1 MKTRWYKDAVFYQIY
16 PRSFCD
22 SNGDGIGDIRGIIS
36 KLDYLKELGVNA
48 VWLSPVYKSPNDDNG
63 YDISDYRD
71 INPEFGSLDDWKE
84 MISEMHKRGIRLVM
98 DLVVNHTSDEHEWF
112 KQSRSSVDNPYRD
125 YYIWRKGRGK
135 DGKRPPNNW
144 TSRFTGR
151 AWDYDETT
159 GEWYLH
165 LFSKKQPDLNWDNPK
180 VRQEVIDICNY
191 WFELGV
197 DGFRC
202 DVITYI
208 SKAEGLPNGKFNPI
222 MCGDEHFVLGPH
234 IHEYLNEVNRNSW
247 SKYDT
252 MIVGEAIGCK
262 YVNAPE
268 LIGESRNE
276 LDSAITFELMDVDMK
291 MSFFP
296 VRLNLP
302 KFKSVQSGWQAL
314 PEDCWPT
321 LYYENH
327 DQPRSITRY
336 GNGFGIYRN
345 HLGKMLAIS
354 YFMLRGTPYVYQG
367 QEIGMTNIALKDDE
381 YVDILAT
388 KVFSIIRKVFPPLMP
403 IARWA
408 MSKRAR
414 DHARTPMQW
423 ENKTGAGFTEGKPWM
438 KINNN
443 LGEINVKTESNN
455 PNSILEF
462 YKMLIAFRK
471 GDEIIRDGSYTEY
484 FNSNRKVYCYTRELG
499 DKGYIVICNF
509 KEKNV
514 VLNVDSIPHAK
525 GARLV
530 TSSWKKQDETL
541 GDSILLRPYEG
552 VIYAY
557 GTDVDYTRYF
567 PLPVVEEGGKKK
579 PQKASFEGGARK
591 TRETPAEEVVEES
604 VSVDVPKE
612 RLSVEK
618 VTLSPEP
625 AEDAEDAAE
634 EAKEGE
640 GEVVAE
646 AAASDEASSEG
657 GEGDAS
663 APKAE

>member
-71 INPEFGSLDDWKE
+71 INPEFGTLDDWKE

-144 TSRFTGR
+144 TSRFTGK
-151 AWDYDETT
+151 AWEYDETT

-180 VRQEVIDICNY
+180 VRQEVVDICNY
-191 WFELGV
+191 WFDLGV

-208 SKAEGLPNGKFNPI
+208 SKEEGLPNGKFNPV

-234 IHEYLNEVNRNSW
+234 IHEYLNEVNQKSW

-262 YVNAPE
+262 YANAPE

-276 LDSAITFELMDVDMK
+276 LDSAITFELMDVDMW
-291 MSFFP
+291 MSFLPIKF
-296 VRLNLP
+296 NLK

-314 PEDCWPT
+314 PADCWPT

-336 GNGFGIYRN
+336 GDGFGFYRN
-345 HLGKMLAIS
+345 QLGKMLAIS

-367 QEIGMTNIALKDDE
+367 QEIGMTNIRLKPEE
-381 YVDILAT
+381 YVDIMAT
-388 KVFSIIRKVFPPLMP
+388 RVFGLVKKLCPPLMP
-403 IARWA
+403 VAKWA

-423 ENKTGAGFTEGKPWM
+423 ENKTGAGFTDGKPWM
-438 KINNN
+438 KINSN
-443 LGEINVKTESNN
+443 LGEINVKTEEYN
-455 PNSILEF
+455 PNSILNF
-462 YKMLIAFRK
+462 YKKLIAFRK
-471 GDEIIRDGSYTEY
+471 GNAIIRDGSYTEY
-484 FNSNRKVYCYTRELG
+484 FNSNRKVYCYKRELDG
-499 DKGYIVICNF
+499 KGFIVICNF

-514 VLNVDSIPHAK
+514 VFNVDSIPNARGAK
-525 GARLV
+525 LV
-530 TSSWKKQDETL
+530 CSTWDKQDEQL
-541 GDSILLRPYEG
+541 GDSILLKPYEG
-552 VIYAY
+552 VIYSY
-557 GTDVDYTRYF
+557 GTDEDYAKYF
-567 PLPVVEEGGKKK
+567 SVALNETVTSGKGT
-579 PQKASFEGGARK
+579 KATFEGGAK
-591 TRETPAEEVVEES
+591 TNAKKAEETEEIPDTAVIEESVAVAVPQEAVKVESVTVIPDAADAADAADSAAEEVES
-604 VSVDVPKE
+604 D
-612 RLSVEK
+612 
-618 VTLSPEP
+618 
-625 AEDAEDAAE
+625 
-634 EAKEGE
+634 
-640 GEVVAE
+640 
-646 AAASDEASSEG
+646 
-657 GEGDAS
+657 
-663 APKAE
+663 KAENDKAE